1 MRKRITMLLMAG
13 ILPACM
19 LSAQTK
25 VVGDMKISSGAQV
38 RSSGSVQV
46 DISSTGSNGRI
57 LNEGTLNIPNGIVF
71 VSDDSTDGMLL
82 NRSTVNA
89 GMNPS
94 LIKVIKRF
102 ETSGI
107 YYSIAFPFDV
117 KISEIV
123 GETETLVF
131 DEDYFVMEYSPENR
145 ALYGYGENVSADKK
159 DWLWIEEAAG
169 LARTLKAGVGYLIYP
184 TKPLSLVFPASAG
197 TDILFHPTNSKSTKL
212 TFYKSDERIPQ
223 DHGWNLI
230 GSMQKT
236 SFNLNSETISG
247 SSVGVAYFYD
257 REDGTW
263 SDSYDLSADIGDD
276 VLMAPFTG
284 FFVQTPGTTHGE
296 TTFLSF
302 DPDGKTLMDAAPPFR
317 SSVLAP
323 SSIQMLEL
331 KLQKSDREDFDKL
344 RVVMDEKYSDSF
356 IIGEDA
362 VKMLSNK
369 KPQFYT
375 MLDGCPIIFN
385 KMRPTGEEIP
395 LGIIIR
401 EPGEY
406 TIGINNLKGFEGTG
420 FYLIDKES
428 GTIHNLSDQ
437 DYVFTS
443 GSLSAENRYALRVA
457 TDVTPIE
464 TAVSSKVIAYSQDRV
479 VHVFNIEAGDLVSI
493 YNLSGQVVAREN
505 ASSDKYAKE
514 LPAGV
519 YLIKV
524 AGTSSRYSA
533 KIINK

>member
-82 NRSTVNA
+82 NKSTVNA
-89 GMNPS
+89 GTNPS

-102 ETSGI
+102 KTSG
-107 YYSIAFPFDV
+107 YYSVAFPFDV
-117 KISEIV
+117 KISEIT

-131 DEDYFVMEYSPENR
+131 DKDYFVLEYSPENR
-145 ALYGYGENVSADKK
+145 ALYGYGEDVSADKK
-159 DWLWIEEAAG
+159 DWLWIEETAG

-197 TDILFHPTNSKSTKL
+197 TDILFHPTNHKSAEL
-212 TFYKSDERIPQ
+212 TFYRSDERIPQ

-230 GSMQKT
+230 GNMQKT
-236 SFNLNSETISG
+236 SFNLNSETING
-247 SSVGVAYFYD
+247 PSVGVAYFYD

-263 SDSYDLSADIGDD
+263 SDAYDLSADFGDD

-284 FFVQTPGTTHGE
+284 FFVQTPETTHGE
-296 TTFLSF
+296 TSFLSF
-302 DPDGKTLMDAAPPFR
+302 DPDGKTLMDAAPSFR

-323 SSIQMLEL
+323 SSVQMLEL

-362 VKMLSNK
+362 VKMLSAK

-375 MLDGCPIIFN
+375 MLDGGPIIFN
-385 KMRPTGEEIP
+385 KMRPTTSEIP
-395 LGIIIR
+395 LGILIR

-406 TIGINNLKGFEGTG
+406 TIGINNLTGFDGTG

-437 DYVFTS
+437 DYVFSS
-443 GSLSAENRYALRVA
+443 GSFSSEDRYALRIAADA
-457 TDVTPIE
+457 TSIE
-464 TAVSSKVIAYSQDRV
+464 TAASSKIIAYSQDKII
-479 VHVFNIEAGDLVSI
+479 HVFNIEAGDLISI

-505 ASSDKYAKE
+505 AFSDNYTKE

-524 AGTSSRYSA
+524 TGANVLYSA